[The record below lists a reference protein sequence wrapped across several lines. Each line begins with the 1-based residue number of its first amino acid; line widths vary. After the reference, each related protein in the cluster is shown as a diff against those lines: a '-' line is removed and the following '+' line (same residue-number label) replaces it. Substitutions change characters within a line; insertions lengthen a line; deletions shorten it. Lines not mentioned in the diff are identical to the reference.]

1 MFLGFQ
7 LGTEAAEPCSHEGAV
22 QIRLKGLGGRGSIHP
37 PSREGGLLHWGITWG
52 SRRGEP
58 PEKFKIFF
66 SSLVEGGTCSEIQVH
81 H

>member
-7 LGTEAAEPCSHEGAV
+7 LGAEAVEPCSREGAV
-22 QIRLKGLGGRGSIHP
+22 QIRLKGLDGRGSIHP
-37 PSREGGLLHWGITWG
+37 PSGEGGLLHWGITWRAG
-52 SRRGEP
+52 KENPLKSLRL
-58 PEKFKIFF
+58 FF